1 MIFAHRLIARATEME
16 LLPQEFYAMKGKCA
30 KEAIITQTLWTDTN
44 RLQHRS
50 FAVVSADLSQC
61 FDLINHPQC
70 SLAFQAFGCP
80 IQPIKIMLLT
90 LQTMNFWIRSA
101 YGDASTPFGGTAE
114 KPFMGMGQGSG
125 GSNPGC
131 TLTFAPLVA
140 AYKKR
145 DYHSNMTCAYSGLI
159 LSLAAIIYVDDT
171 DLLLRSKKHH
181 SHEEF
186 FSFIQDALNFWGMLV
201 LATGGVLKQKKS
213 RVAVALFKFSDGRA
227 RLLQPRAFPKL
238 QFQIPQK
245 GNTSVPI
252 PTVGPDKD
260 IKSLGFTNDLRNSG
274 KHQVKQIEK
283 MGKEWVTNMN
293 TSRYLRRGDVR
304 LSLSSQL
311 RPKLNWSI
319 ACLSSDPKKL
329 DETVHGFFY
338 NSMSR
343 MGCNRNMR
351 REMRQLP
358 KKYGG
363 LGYFDLNID
372 NLGDRFHFIA

>member
-1 MIFAHRLIARATEME
+1 
-16 LLPQEFYAMKGKCA
+16 
-30 KEAIITQTLWTDTN
+30 
-44 RLQHRS
+44 
-50 FAVVSADLSQC
+50 
-61 FDLINHPQC
+61 
-70 SLAFQAFGCP
+70 
-80 IQPIKIMLLT
+80 
-90 LQTMNFWIRSA
+90 
-101 YGDASTPFGGTAE
+101 
-114 KPFMGMGQGSG
+114 
-125 GSNPGC
+125 
-131 TLTFAPLVA
+131 
-140 AYKKR
+140 
-145 DYHSNMTCAYSGLI
+145 MTCAYSGLI

-186 FSFIQDALNFWGMLV
+186 FSFIQDALYFWGMLV
-201 LATGGVLKQKKS
+201 LATGGLLKQKKS
-213 RVAVALFKFSDGRA
+213 RVAVALFKFSDGRT

-252 PTVGPDKD
+252 STIGPDKD

-274 KHQVKQIEK
+274 KHQVKRIDK
-283 MGKEWVTNMN
+283 IGKEWVTNMN

-304 LSLSSQL
+304 LSLSIQL

-329 DETVHGFFY
+329 DKTLHGFFY

-372 NLGDRFHFIA
+372 NLGD